1 MTRFAG
7 GPTASPGYLLWC
19 VTLSWQRAVTAA
31 LRPLGVTHVQF
42 VVLASAWWLHEQGT
56 GTAPSQVEL
65 ARHAAIDV
73 KMTSQVVRALEA
85 KGLLARDPDPA
96 DARTRR
102 LRPTE
107 AGVALAR
114 RAVVVVEE
122 ADRAFFGDQTG
133 AAVPLLQR
141 LLPADES

>member
-1 MTRFAG
+1 MTRFAE

-42 VVLASAWWLHEQGT
+42 VVLVSAWWLHGR
-56 GTAPSQVEL
+56 GSAPSQVEL
-65 ARHAAIDV
+65 ARHAVLDV
-73 KMTSQVVRALEA
+73 KMTSQVVRTLEG

-96 DARTRR
+96 DARTWR
-102 LRPTE
+102 LRPTD
-107 AGVALAR
+107 AGVTLAR

-122 ADRAFFGDQTG
+122 VDRLFFGDESG
-133 AAVPLLQR
+133 AAVPLLRR
-141 LLPADES
+141 LLPADER

>member
-1 MTRFAG
+1 MTRFAE

-42 VVLASAWWLHEQGT
+42 VVLVSAWWLHGQGS
-56 GTAPSQVEL
+56 APSQVEL
-65 ARHAAIDV
+65 ARHAALDV
-73 KMTSQVVRALEA
+73 KMTSQVVRTLEA

-102 LRPTE
+102 LRPTD
-107 AGVALAR
+107 AGVTLAR

-122 ADRAFFGDQTG
+122 VDRLFFGDESG
-133 AAVPLLQR
+133 AAVPLLRR
-141 LLPADES
+141 LLPADER